1 MKGEDRTY
9 VGIVQRVCKKDEV
22 AGASRLVSLVLRNG
36 KRALVILLLGNDG
49 KGGRGVWVLD
59 ARCRYVSAHR
69 VWEWQVRT
77 HRTVKLLTGL
87 LLQSQVNTFEDWATV
102 IEDEIERLNYRLAE
116 MIIGCYVPH
125 QFDSEGS
132 VILKLPVD

>member
-1 MKGEDRTY
+1 M
-9 VGIVQRVCKKDEV
+9 
-22 AGASRLVSLVLRNG
+22 
-36 KRALVILLLGNDG
+36 
-49 KGGRGVWVLD
+49 
-59 ARCRYVSAHR
+59 
-69 VWEWQVRT
+69 RT

-102 IEDEIERLNYRLAE
+102 IKDEIERLNYRLAE